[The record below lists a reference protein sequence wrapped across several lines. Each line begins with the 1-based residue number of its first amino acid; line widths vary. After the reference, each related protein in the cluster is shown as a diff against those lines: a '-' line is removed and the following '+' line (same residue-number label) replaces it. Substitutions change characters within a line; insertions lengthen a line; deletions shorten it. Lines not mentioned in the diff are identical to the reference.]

1 MLIKRIIS
9 SIILLCILAI
19 TIPIDWLFGIL
30 VTAFTIV
37 GLYEFFTMLE
47 NKGINIYK
55 YFGIAMGVIIPLSIV
70 FRFEL
75 TRNWELLFIVLALL
89 FLIIMQFRRRENSG
103 VIVDISTT
111 IFGLLYISW
120 FLSFLIKIRYLSGGI
135 GLILA
140 VIFITKLGDI
150 GAYFIGTRFGKTPL
164 IPRISSKKTVEGAV
178 GGLIFSVLG
187 AFISRPFFSL
197 AFSPLA
203 ESAVGVI
210 GGIPPGRENVAYL
223 HLMFMGISLGILAQL
238 GDLSESLMKRDC
250 QVKDSGRILPGMGG
264 ALDFIDSL
272 LFTAP
277 AFYFYMSIILR

>member
-9 SIILLCILAI
+9 SIILLCVLAI
-19 TIPIDWLFGIL
+19 TISVDWLFGLL

-55 YFGIAMGVIIPLSIV
+55 YFGIAMGAIMPFSIV

-103 VIVDISTT
+103 VIIDISTT
-111 IFGLLYISW
+111 IFGILYISW

-135 GLILA
+135 GLLLA

-164 IPRISSKKTVEGAV
+164 IPRISPKKSIEGAV

-187 AFISRPFFSL
+187 AFISKPFFS
-197 AFSPLA
+197 AFS
-203 ESAVGVI
+203 
-210 GGIPPGRENVAYL
+210 GIPPWRENVAYL

-277 AFYFYMSIILR
+277 AFYFYMSIILK